1 MILQKEN
8 ESLSD
13 AFFRWHLEFEEDL
26 MHNRKDSKTI
36 QTYSHVVKRLI
47 DFTISNTAYKKIKDL
62 DIKFIKYFSL
72 WRDDENKKANGKIL
86 EVSTQKND
94 KKVLMIFFEFIE
106 DNNDEK
112 FVFTIKWKKLE
123 LKKEIKEIEYLDSSI
138 VNEYL
143 TYFEKL
149 VKKNKDDYCYTISL
163 CFKLALYGGFR
174 APEVANIQ
182 MNNFGKTYKA
192 NEKKMIGVTIYGK
205 GNTKFTNPIPYEYI
219 QKEFEYFKK
228 NRSEKERLFYSK
240 SKRNLTRFHI
250 YRYIEEIAKEAD
262 LEKGVHIIRRT
273 FANRLSELGVDLM
286 DIQDLMR
293 HSDPS
298 TTRIYTKR
306 SKKRMDIA
314 ASKL

>member
-13 AFFRWHLEFEEDL
+13 AFFRWYLEFEEDL
-26 MHNRKDSKTI
+26 LHNRKDEKTI
-36 QTYSHVVKRLI
+36 QSYSHVVKRLI
-47 DFTISNTAYKKIKDL
+47 DFTISNTAYKNIKDI

-72 WRDDENKKANGKIL
+72 WRDDENKKDNGKTL
-86 EVSTQKND
+86 AVSTHKND
-94 KKVLMIFFEFIE
+94 KKILMIFFEFIE
-106 DNNDEK
+106 EYNDEK

-123 LKKEIKEIEYLDSSI
+123 YKKEIKEKEYLDASI
-138 VNEYL
+138 VNEFL
-143 TYFEKL
+143 DYFEKL
-149 VKKNKDDYCYTISL
+149 IKKNKDDFSYTISL
-163 CFKLALYGGFR
+163 CFKLSLYGGLR
-174 APEVANIQ
+174 ATEVANIQ
-182 MNNFGKTYKA
+182 MNHFGKTYKA
-192 NEKKMIGVTIYGK
+192 NNKKMIGVTIFGK
-205 GNTKFTNPIPYEYI
+205 GNTKFTNPIPYDYI

-240 SKRNLTRFHI
+240 SKKELTRFHI
-250 YRYIEEIAKEAD
+250 YRYIEHIAKEAD
-262 LEKGVHIIRRT
+262 LEKGVHIIRHT
-273 FANRLSELGVDLM
+273 FANRLSELGIDLM
-286 DIQDLMR
+286 DIQDLLR

>member
-1 MILQKEN
+1 MILQKPN

-26 MHNRKDSKTI
+26 THNRKDAKTI

-47 DFTISNTAYKKIKDL
+47 DFTISNTAYKNIKDL

-72 WRDDENKKANGKIL
+72 WRDGENKKANGKVL

-123 LKKEIKEIEYLDSSI
+123 FKKEIKEKEYLDTSI
-138 VNEYL
+138 VNEFL
-143 TYFEKL
+143 TYFDKL
-149 VKKNKDDYCYTISL
+149 IKKNKDDFSYTISL
-163 CFKLALYGGFR
+163 CFKLALYGGLR
-174 APEVANIQ
+174 ATEVANIQ
-182 MNNFGKTYKA
+182 MNHFGKAYKA
-192 NEKKMIGVTIYGK
+192 NDKKMIPVTIYGK

-228 NRSEKERLFYSK
+228 NRTEKERLFYSK
-240 SKRNLTRFHI
+240 SGKELTRFHI

-262 LEKGVHIIRRT
+262 LEKGVHIIRHT
-273 FANRLSELGVDLM
+273 FANRLSELGIDLM